1 MSSKIEDNNVLVK
14 YNEHWNRIKKI
25 LNIKLHENYIK
36 AKVKTFNEVV
46 NTVFS
51 DNKISKES
59 IHYICIAGIRIDC
72 VMKIDYKNYA
82 QVYLEECK
90 YKINKHKMIKFIKAE

>member
-1 MSSKIEDNNVLVK
+1 MSFKIEDNNVLVK

-59 IHYICIAGIRIDC
+59 IHYICIAGIIIDC
-72 VMKIDYKNYA
+72 HENRLQKLCPGLSRRM
-82 QVYLEECK
+82 
-90 YKINKHKMIKFIKAE
+90 

>member
-1 MSSKIEDNNVLVK
+1 MSFKIEDNIVLVK
-14 YNEHWNRIKKI
+14 YNEHWNRVKQI
-25 LNIKLHENYIK
+25 LNIKLHEKHIK

-46 NTVFS
+46 DTVFL

-59 IHYICIAGIRIDC
+59 IHYICVAGISIDC
-72 VMKIDYKNYA
+72 VIKIHYKNYP
-82 QVYLEECK
+82 QVYLEERK